1 MFMFM
6 LVMYCGSMYKHT
18 VVLPRVLHPSL
29 FAPPPQTKYARDD
42 TSSQAAAKEEHFL
55 PTRSRRSRLYV
66 RVPYAPVTAFRVCI
80 INHPENEEGRLV
92 SPWRV
97 ELAVQTQNAETETT
111 RGRDMRNT
119 TDIVFA
125 NSSLA

>member
-1 MFMFM
+1 
-6 LVMYCGSMYKHT
+6 MYCDSMYKHT
-18 VVLPRVLHPSL
+18 VVLSRTGSSTLLSSL
-29 FAPPPQTKYARDD
+29 RLLIQNTHVMTHHQQQQKRS
-42 TSSQAAAKEEHFL
+42 TSFTLALVGPASL
-55 PTRSRRSRLYV
+55 CV
-66 RVPYAPVTAFRVCI
+66 CVPYAPVTAFRVCI

-97 ELAVQTQNAETETT
+97 ELAVQTRNAETETT